1 MYEKIKKIIDNFSGT
16 VGVVV
21 KYKTGEEIL
30 INESIVFPSASLIK
44 LFIAFAID
52 QNIYE
57 KKIGI
62 KNEFKVGG
70 CGVLK
75 NLNTPLELSIRD
87 LIALMLSFSDNTATN
102 ILIDYLGKENINQK
116 IKFAGF
122 KNTILGRMMLDNEA
136 KERGEDN
143 YTTPKDVEKVLDIL
157 CKNEEIVNILKN
169 QGYNNKIN
177 IYFTRDERIKFAHK
191 TGELKGIE
199 HDAGRAYFNDEW
211 VDIVV
216 MTKDL
221 VNNGEG
227 IKVNNLLGELILSKL

>member
-75 NLNTPLELSIRD
+75 NLNTSLELSIRD

>member
-44 LFIAFAID
+44 LFIAFVID

-57 KKIGI
+57 KKISI

-75 NLNTPLELSIRD
+75 NLNTSLELSIRD

-191 TGELKGIE
+191 TGELKCIE

-211 VDIVV
+211 VDIIV

-221 VNNGEG
+221 VNNGDG